1 MNLCRRIGKAFRV
14 ARLIAMCLTAGF
26 VPAVVCATL
35 VAAAADAAPINP
47 EGVAVIIGNRNYEHA
62 HEVRFA
68 HRDAD
73 AFRRYV
79 TDVLGFGED
88 RILDYRD
95 ANLAELLD
103 LFGAPG
109 HAERTALWS
118 LLDIEGRSDV
128 VVFYSGHGMPGSDG
142 RGYLLPVNG
151 HPARPQLNGYAI
163 ETLEENLASLDARSF
178 AVYLDACFSGASH
191 AGSLVAN
198 VSGMYR
204 EAPLPDPS
212 TDRMVVLTAA
222 SATETAFWDEEAGHG
237 MFTNHLLDALYGAAD
252 ADADARV
259 TAREAHGY
267 VRRKVAGAVR
277 ITHRDN
283 QTPGLRG
290 AAGQVLAL
298 TGSGV
303 FPQRPEVPGGGLRTW
318 PFTVLTEPVGALVRV
333 VNIEERYR
341 PGMELAA
348 GEYRVE
354 ASLEGYET
362 VVEIVH
368 HGSEGATEHRIAL
381 RRVAQPFTVL
391 TDPAGARVRFLN
403 IEERYRP
410 GMELAAGE
418 YRVEVSL
425 EGHETAVRTVRHA
438 SAPTLHRIAL
448 RRAVVRRSAGERF
461 RDCPDCPEMV
471 VIPAGRFE
479 MGCDAEDCDDDE
491 KPVHE
496 VRIRNDFALGRYE
509 VTVGEFRRFAEA
521 TGYRTDAE
529 KDAGRGCR
537 TKEIMDRNKW
547 GWTPGRS
554 WRNLEYAVEDR
565 QPVTCVSWNDAKA
578 YMVWLGERT
587 GAKYRLPSEA
597 EWEYAVRVGT
607 RTRYHFGDAPERLC
621 AYGNVADGTKL
632 PNGNVWKNRAEC
644 EDGAVYPTAV
654 GSYRPNAFGLYDMHG
669 NVREWVEDCS
679 NGSYAGAPSD
689 GVAWVSG
696 DCAKRVLRGGS
707 WSYVPGSLRAAYRSG
722 DTTGNRNSYDGFRVA
737 RTLTP

>member
-1 MNLCRRIGKAFRV
+1 M
-14 ARLIAMCLTAGF
+14 ARLIAKCLTAGF

-303 FPQRPEVPGGGLRTW
+303 FPQRPEVPGGRSRTW
-318 PFTVLTEPVGALVRV
+318 PFTVETEPVGALVRV

-341 PGMELAA
+341 PGMELPA

-354 ASLEGYET
+354 A
-362 VVEIVH
+362 
-368 HGSEGATEHRIAL
+368 
-381 RRVAQPFTVL
+381 
-391 TDPAGARVRFLN
+391 
-403 IEERYRP
+403 
-410 GMELAAGE
+410 
-418 YRVEVSL
+418 SL

-438 SAPTLHRIAL
+438 TTPTLHRIAL

-509 VTVGEFRRFAEA
+509 VTVAEFRRFAEA

-537 TKEIMDRNKW
+537 TMEIMDRSKW

-578 YMVWLGERT
+578 YVVWLGERT
-587 GAKYRLPSEA
+587 GAEYRLPSEA

-607 RTRYHFGDAPERLC
+607 RTRYHFGDAPDRLC
-621 AYGNVADGTKL
+621 AYGNVADRTKL
-632 PNGNVWKNRAEC
+632 PNGGAWANLAEC
-644 EDGAVYPTAV
+644 EDGSVYPTAV

-669 NVREWVEDCS
+669 NVSEWVEDCG

-696 DCAKRVLRGGS
+696 DCAARVLRGGS
-707 WSYVPGSLRAAYRSG
+707 WSGRPRYLRAADRDWDS
-722 DTTGNRNSYDGFRVA
+722 TGNRSDSSGFRVA